1 MLTPVPPRAASPAD
15 SQTPLSPL
23 DRCFQEQNLKPHAS
37 VPALN
42 LTSPVAL
49 EDPVDA
55 MVRET
60 EDQNEHWVCFV
71 SRARRH
77 KVLQKCLLTYD
88 ASPSVVHRL
97 ASHLHVTYSAEYM
110 TWR

>member
-1 MLTPVPPRAASPAD
+1 M
-15 SQTPLSPL
+15 
-23 DRCFQEQNLKPHAS
+23 
-37 VPALN
+37 
-42 LTSPVAL
+42 
-49 EDPVDA
+49 DA
-55 MVRET
+55 MGRAT

-97 ASHLHVTYSAEYM
+97 ASHLHVTSSAEYM
-110 TWR
+110 TRR